1 MLLHI
6 HNLQRKALPAT
17 LLVISAAM
25 FLACSRSSLV
35 TGSKEQPATAEKKQ
49 YVENEVIVK
58 FKNSIADSRIKEIN
72 ASLGCEIIRG
82 IGAEKTFLIKIN
94 TGEEVKVIIEKYKK
108 LEEIEYAE
116 PNYIKKIY

>member
-1 MLLHI
+1 MLLYI

-25 FLACSRSSLV
+25 FLACNRPSLV
-35 TGSKEQPATAEKKQ
+35 TGSKEKPAPAEEKQ
-49 YVENEVIVK
+49 YVENEIIVK
-58 FKNSIADSRIKEIN
+58 FKNSTADSRIKEIN

-82 IGAEKTFLIKIN
+82 IGSEKTFLIKIN
-94 TGEEVKVIIEKYKK
+94 TGEEVKVIMEKYKK